1 MPITE
6 ILKVKNVFSIEKSN
20 NNMSKLINEFTDI
33 CKQINKANKENIYLI
48 LSQFYLKDII
58 SKYQDEK
65 EIIFN
70 FEKTSTDLMFNIDDV
85 NIKEYFKN
93 LLGAFESHDYITLS
107 RFYYLLSDLIEIY
120 GIEEVEESFD
130 NQQKQLKMTR

>member
-6 ILKVKNVFSIEKSN
+6 ILKVKNVFNVEKSN
-20 NNMSKLINEFTDI
+20 SNMSKLINEFTDI
-33 CKQINKANKENIYLI
+33 CKQINKANKESIYLI
-48 LSQFYLKDII
+48 LSQFYLTDII

-65 EIIFN
+65 DIIFN
-70 FEKTSTDLMFNIDDV
+70 FEKTSTDLMFNTDNND
-85 NIKEYFKN
+85 IKEYFKN
-93 LLGAFESHDYITLS
+93 LLDNFESHDSITLS

>member
-1 MPITE
+1 
-6 ILKVKNVFSIEKSN
+6 
-20 NNMSKLINEFTDI
+20 MSKLINEFTDI

-93 LLGAFESHDYITLS
+93 LLDDFEFHDYITLS